1 LAKLSSLTG
10 REFFVFLEVA
20 MSEELVDV
28 QEVPMSPLQR
38 MRHSAAHVMAEA
50 VTDIFPEAKLGIG
63 PPIDNG
69 FYYDFDLPRPL
80 TPEDLGEIER
90 RMTESIEAD
99 EPFACRPITLDQARD
114 MFRDQ
119 PYKLELIER
128 FADGNLTVYQQGD
141 FVDLC
146 RGPHVDSTGKL
157 GPFKLMSVAGAYW
170 RGDEHRPQL
179 QRIYGTMW
187 PSQEELEAH
196 LFRLEEAQR
205 RDHRGL
211 GRELDLFSVSEHVGP
226 GLILW
231 HPKGAAVRKAI
242 EDFWREIHLDS
253 GYELVFTPH
262 IGKAELW
269 RTSGHLDFFGE
280 NMYAPMD
287 VEGQEYIIK
296 PMNCPF
302 HIEIYGSRTH
312 SYRELPLRWGELGT
326 VYRYEPSGALHGL
339 LRVRGF
345 TQDDAHIFCTPD
357 QVEAEIL
364 RALRFTREI
373 FGAFGFP
380 SVHAYLSTRPEGK
393 SVGQPNQWEQAT
405 EALRAALEQT
415 DTPYDLDEGGGAFYG
430 PKIDLKITDALD
442 REWQCT
448 TIQFDFNE
456 PERFDISYIGE
467 DNEKHRPYMVH
478 RALLGSMERFFGILI
493 EHYAGAFPTWLA
505 PVQAIVLPIADRQTP
520 YAEEVG
526 SRLTR
531 AGFRMEVDGRSERLQ
546 AKIRDAQMQK
556 VPYILVVGNREAE
569 TGQAAVRLR
578 SGTDLGAKPIEV
590 IVGMIQHDIDTK
602 ATQPG

>member
-1 LAKLSSLTG
+1 
-10 REFFVFLEVA
+10 